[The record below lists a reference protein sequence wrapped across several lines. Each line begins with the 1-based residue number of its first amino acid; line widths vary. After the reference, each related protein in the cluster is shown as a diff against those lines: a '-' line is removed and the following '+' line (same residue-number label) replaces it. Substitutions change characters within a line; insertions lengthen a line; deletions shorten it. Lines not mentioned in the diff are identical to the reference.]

1 MGKTRDSDGLGDARR
16 AEERDGTRDADPGEE
31 ARGAADGAGT
41 RGRDAPR
48 QRDATRKP
56 DAAQEPD
63 ATRHPDAPQESDGTR
78 VPGRTRKPDT
88 TETPNPQQKP
98 RLRDRR
104 RGRRVLGRRKKRAGD
119 AQPGVSES
127 EQLLFGGPL
136 RYDMGW
142 NRHTDAFL
150 ELNLRAMVTR
160 LPELL
165 GASCRLAWQADPRAA
180 RAVLAA
186 EVGRGV
192 AQAVGLLAM
201 NSVLGRLIAGGA
213 IGDRLRDAVPVLA
226 VMAAVALVGALL
238 RAASTWATGR
248 LEPKVE
254 RVATELY
261 LERAAAVELAAIED
275 HAFHKL
281 LDTAQYG
288 AGSARRMISY
298 ATRVVSALISLVAAA
313 SVLTVLHPVLLP
325 LLATMTL
332 PTAWGALTNA
342 RRRYESWHTWVQH
355 ARASRLVSGLLTEPE
370 AAPEI
375 RVHGVGPFLLRHYRT
390 MAETAEA
397 EQARLARL
405 AARTGVIASAWTGIT
420 TVATYATLAGLLL
433 AGAMALSVA
442 GTAVIAIRTGSS
454 SLDNLVVAVNSL
466 HEDALFV
473 GDLQRL
479 YVEAAERAIPVGGDA
494 LPEDPREIR
503 FEHVSFSY
511 PGEPARPALDD
522 VTLSLPL
529 GRIVALVGENGS
541 GKTTLVKLLAGLYR
555 PDSGRILWDGVDAAT
570 ADRYQLAER
579 VAMVAQDFKR
589 WPFTAR
595 VNVAIGRSSAPLTED
610 RMASALAEAGAEDVV
625 AGLPRGLDT
634 LLARQF
640 SGGHELSGGQW
651 QRLGISRAAYRRGRI
666 LVVDEPT
673 AALDARAELEV
684 FEKIR
689 ALASTGQTVVLITH
703 RLASVRHADLVHV
716 LDRGRLAESGT
727 PEELL
732 AGGGIYAELY
742 SLQAEQ
748 FTAPVPAPEAG

>member
-1 MGKTRDSDGLGDARR
+1 MAEPQDSGGRGK
-16 AEERDGTRDADPGEE
+16 
-31 ARGAADGAGT
+31 ARG
-41 RGRDAPR
+41 
-48 QRDATRKP
+48 
-56 DAAQEPD
+56 
-63 ATRHPDAPQESDGTR
+63 S
-78 VPGRTRKPDT
+78 
-88 TETPNPQQKP
+88 
-98 RLRDRR
+98 
-104 RGRRVLGRRKKRAGD
+104 GRREKKRGD
-119 AQPGVSES
+119 GPPEISES

-136 RYDMGW
+136 RYDLGW
-142 NRHTDAFL
+142 NQHRDAFL
-150 ELNLRAMVTR
+150 ELNFRAMVTR
-160 LPELL
+160 LPALL
-165 GASCRLAWQADPRAA
+165 GSSFRLAWQADRRAA
-180 RAVLAA
+180 RIVLAA
-186 EVGRGV
+186 EAGRGV

-201 NSVLGRLIAGGA
+201 NSVLGRLIGGGA

-226 VMAAVALVGALL
+226 AMATVALLGALL
-238 RAASTWATGR
+238 RGASTYATGR

-298 ATRVVSALISLVAAA
+298 STRVVSALISLIAAA
-313 SVLTVLHPVLLP
+313 GVLTVLHPVLLP

-332 PTAWGALTNA
+332 PTAWSALTNA

-355 ARASRLVSGLLTEPE
+355 ARAGYLLSGLLTEPA

-375 RVHGVGPFLLRHYRT
+375 RVHGVGPFLLRHYHA
-390 MAETAEA
+390 MSETAEA

-405 AARTGVIASAWTGIT
+405 AARTGLIAAAWTGLAN
-420 TVATYATLAGLLL
+420 VATYATLGGLLL

-473 GDLQRL
+473 GDLQKL
-479 YVEAAERAIPVGGDA
+479 YVEAAERAIPVGGDP

-503 FEHVSFSY
+503 FENVTFSY
-511 PGEPARPALDD
+511 PGESARPALDD
-522 VTLSLPL
+522 VTLTLPL

-541 GKTTLVKLLAGLYR
+541 GKTTLIKLLAGLYK
-555 PDSGRILWDGVDAAT
+555 PDGGRILWDGVDAAT
-570 ADRYQLAER
+570 ADRHQLAER

-595 VNVAIGRSSAPLTED
+595 VNVAIGRSSAPLTEE
-610 RMASALAEAGAEDVV
+610 RMTTSLTEAGAEDVV
-625 AGLPRGLDT
+625 ADLPRGLDT

-640 SGGHELSGGQW
+640 NGGHELSGGQW
-651 QRLGISRAAYRRGRI
+651 QRLGVARAAYRRGRI

-689 ALASTGQTVVLITH
+689 ALASAGQTVVLITH

-716 LDRGRLAESGT
+716 LDQGRLAESGT
-727 PEELL
+727 PDELL
-732 AGGGIYAELY
+732 ASGGIYAELY

-748 FTAPVPAPEAG
+748 YTAPVPKPG